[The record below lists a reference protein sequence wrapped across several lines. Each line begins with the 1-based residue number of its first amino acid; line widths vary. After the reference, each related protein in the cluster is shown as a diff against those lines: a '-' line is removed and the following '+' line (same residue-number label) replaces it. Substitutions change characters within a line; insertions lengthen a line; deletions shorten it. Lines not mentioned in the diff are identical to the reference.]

1 MNDPEEHF
9 DLQMLGDPLKRVP
22 LRGPVTWTPKGPRS
36 SRPPVNEV
44 PATNVVDI
52 EWNTNGEPKMTT
64 INTSDDLLRLLEHDP
79 QFYQA
84 ARRLI
89 LTNELL
95 ELPTR
100 FNAFVDRV
108 DQFIGKQEQF
118 NDRVDEF
125 IKEQRQ
131 FNQRIENSIGEL
143 KGNTARYVVA
153 AHFGEIPELL
163 GLEFQ
168 DSLSRQQLRQ
178 LIGPVGRNISSA
190 GDWQSFIRADLVL
203 ITTNPE
209 GETYYIAVEASYT
222 ADKRDT
228 TRARRNAELLN
239 SLTGYPCHAVIAS
252 VHNVHEIEAELQGP
266 DTYWYQLD
274 PADFTPE

>member
-1 MNDPEEHF
+1 
-9 DLQMLGDPLKRVP
+9 
-22 LRGPVTWTPKGPRS
+22 
-36 SRPPVNEV
+36 
-44 PATNVVDI
+44 
-52 EWNTNGEPKMTT
+52 MTT
-64 INTSDDLLRLLEHDP
+64 INTSDDLLRLLEEDA
-79 QFYQA
+79 QFCQA

-108 DQFIGKQEQF
+108 DQFITKQEQF
-118 NDRVDEF
+118 NDQVDQF
-125 IKEQRQ
+125 ITRQEQFNEGQRQ
-131 FNQRIENSIGEL
+131 FNKGQRQFNEGIEASLKRIENSIGEL
-143 KGNTARYVVA
+143 KGNPARYVVA

-203 ITTNPE
+203 ITTNPD

-222 ADKRDT
+222 ADERDT
-228 TRARRNAELLN
+228 TRARRNAELLQR
-239 SLTGYPCHAVIAS
+239 LTGHPCHAVIAS
-252 VHNVHEIEAELQGP
+252 VHNVQEIEAELRGS
-266 DTYWYQLD
+266 DVHWYQLD
-274 PADFTPE
+274 PADFTSE

>member
-1 MNDPEEHF
+1 
-9 DLQMLGDPLKRVP
+9 
-22 LRGPVTWTPKGPRS
+22 
-36 SRPPVNEV
+36 
-44 PATNVVDI
+44 
-52 EWNTNGEPKMTT
+52 MTT
-64 INTSDDLLRLLEHDP
+64 INTSDDLLRLLEEDA

-108 DQFIGKQEQF
+108 DQFITKQEQF
-118 NDRVDEF
+118 NA
-125 IKEQRQ
+125 EQRQ
-131 FNQRIENSIGEL
+131 FNAEQRQFNERIETSLRRIDNSIGEL

-168 DSLSRQQLRQ
+168 DSLSREQLRQ

-190 GDWQSFIRADLVL
+190 GEWQSFIRADLVL
-203 ITTNPE
+203 ITTNPD

-222 ADKRDT
+222 ADERDT
-228 TRARRNAELLN
+228 TRARRNAALLQR
-239 SLTGYPCHAVIAS
+239 LTGHPCHAVIAS
-252 VHNVHEIEAELQGP
+252 VHNVQEIEAELRGP
-266 DTYWYQLD
+266 NVYWYQLD

>member
-1 MNDPEEHF
+1 
-9 DLQMLGDPLKRVP
+9 
-22 LRGPVTWTPKGPRS
+22 
-36 SRPPVNEV
+36 
-44 PATNVVDI
+44 
-52 EWNTNGEPKMTT
+52 MTT
-64 INTSDDLLRLLEHDP
+64 INTSDDLLRLLEEDA

-108 DQFIGKQEQF
+108 DQFITKQEQF
-118 NDRVDEF
+118 NEEQRQFNEQQRQF
-125 IKEQRQ
+125 NEEQRQ
-131 FNQRIENSIGEL
+131 FNQRIETSIGEL

-168 DSLSRQQLRQ
+168 DSLSREQLRQ

-190 GDWQSFIRADLVL
+190 GEWQSFIRADLVL
-203 ITTNPE
+203 ITTNPD

-222 ADKRDT
+222 ADERDT
-228 TRARRNAELLN
+228 TRARRNAELLQR
-239 SLTGYPCHAVIAS
+239 LTGHSCHAVVAS
-252 VHNVHEIEAELQGP
+252 VHNVQEIEAELRGS
-266 DTYWYQLD
+266 DVYWYQLD

>member
-1 MNDPEEHF
+1 
-9 DLQMLGDPLKRVP
+9 
-22 LRGPVTWTPKGPRS
+22 
-36 SRPPVNEV
+36 
-44 PATNVVDI
+44 
-52 EWNTNGEPKMTT
+52 MTT
-64 INTSDDLLRLLEHDP
+64 INTSDDLLRLLEEDA

-108 DQFIGKQEQF
+108 DQFIGKQEKF
-118 NDRVDEF
+118 NDRVDRF
-125 IKEQRQ
+125 ITNQEQ
-131 FNQRIENSIGEL
+131 FNERIETSLRRIDNSIGEL

-168 DSLSRQQLRQ
+168 DSLSRAQLRQ

-203 ITTNPE
+203 ITTNPD

-222 ADKRDT
+222 ADERDT
-228 TRARRNAELLN
+228 TRARRNAELLHR
-239 SLTGYPCHAVIAS
+239 LTGHPCHAVIAS
-252 VHNVHEIEAELQGP
+252 VHNVQEIEAELRGS
-266 DTYWYQLD
+266 DVYWYQLD

>member
-1 MNDPEEHF
+1 
-9 DLQMLGDPLKRVP
+9 
-22 LRGPVTWTPKGPRS
+22 
-36 SRPPVNEV
+36 
-44 PATNVVDI
+44 
-52 EWNTNGEPKMTT
+52 MTT
-64 INTSDDLLRLLEHDP
+64 INTSDDLLRLLEEDAN
-79 QFYQA
+79 FYQA

-108 DQFIGKQEQF
+108 DQFIAKQEQF
-118 NDRVDEF
+118 NDRIEASL
-125 IKEQRQ
+125 K
-131 FNQRIENSIGEL
+131 RIDNSVGDL

-178 LIGPVGRNISSA
+178 LIGPVGRNISCA

-203 ITTNPE
+203 IATNPD
-209 GETYYIAVEASYT
+209 GETRYIAVEASYT

-228 TRARRNAELLN
+228 TRARRNAELLHN
-239 SLTGYPCHAVIAS
+239 LTGHTCHAVVAS
-252 VHNVHEIEAELQGP
+252 VHNVREIEAELRGP
-266 DTYWYQLD
+266 DVYWYQLD